1 MKISDL
7 KNKLDNELGNIYN
20 VVLINGEWGIGK
32 SFFLKNYS
40 KEKKYI
46 YLSMFGLEN
55 LQDLKL
61 SFYYKISKFNT
72 FTYKV
77 KKILSGLGFDVF
89 GFGITFPQ
97 LETDLN
103 NALKKIISKKKKLTI
118 IIDDFERHSDSL
130 TISDILG
137 FISFLNS
144 YECIN
149 VIVVAAESKIIS
161 NSEDIDV
168 AKSKTPSNS
177 EDIDVAKSK
186 TPPNGEDADDAE
198 SKILSNNK
206 DVITYINFK
215 EKIIEKEY
223 KINDYSKDAVETICS
238 TLLVDN
244 DKDKKIFIEKFE
256 NLEIKNL
263 RTLQKTIKFINSYY
277 PSNFKYSLLSSEQR
291 LILFYYSLIVVNEIV
306 ESIKVNYKQKDNDSK
321 NVKKKEED
329 LSSTT
334 INEDMITKIF
344 NTLNKEN
351 KEKYLIGD
359 LAESDKDIIRSLIGL
374 YLYDEAKYIDELK
387 KYVSLYSKE
396 KEQNDKVNNEKNIIN
411 VDLKKE
417 TNDSKKLNT
426 ELKKDTIISLF
437 YMSEDE
443 IISYAKN
450 FKEKFISKVDDD
462 MDIFTFYNHMSE
474 LSYYLEKIHQT
485 NIINSM
491 EIANAIDSYVNK
503 LNDCNK
509 IYDLEDYFNN
519 HNDRSFNESY
529 SSLVIEKINY
539 KYFSILIENIRK
551 NCKKYLQVKDDL
563 DKLSYLLYKNK
574 KLLNN
579 NIMNNDIINNFLKD
593 DLSLP
598 DFNLSITQD
607 DWRYSY
613 KIVEIFSSIDN
624 TELKNKLNEMFRKK
638 YIISND
644 IGKYRIETL
653 CENYNLSY
661 K

>member
-32 SFFLKNYS
+32 TFFLKKYS

-149 VIVVAAESKIIS
+149 VIVVAAESKILS
-161 NSEDIDV
+161 NSENF
-168 AKSKTPSNS
+168 T
-177 EDIDVAKSK
+177 
-186 TPPNGEDADDAE
+186 
-198 SKILSNNK
+198 
-206 DVITYINFK
+206 TYINFK

-238 TLLVDN
+238 DLLVDD
-244 DKDKKIFIEKFE
+244 DKDKKIFMEKFE

-263 RTLQKTIKFINSYY
+263 RTLQKTINFINSYY
-277 PSNFKYSLLSSEQR
+277 PSNFKYSLLPSEQR
-291 LILFYYSLIVVNEIV
+291 LVLFYYSLIVVNEIV
-306 ESIKVNYKQKDNDSK
+306 ESTKVNYKQKDNNSK
-321 NVKKKEED
+321 NEKKKEEI
-329 LSSTT
+329 LSSTI
-334 INEDMITKIF
+334 INELMITKIF

-351 KEKYLIGD
+351 IENYLIGD

-396 KEQNDKVNNEKNIIN
+396 KEQNDKVNNEKNVRN
-411 VDLKKE
+411 VDMEKE
-417 TNDSKKLNT
+417 TNDSKKLNA

-491 EIANAIDSYVNK
+491 EIVNAIDSYVNK

-519 HNDRSFNESY
+519 YNDGSFNESY

-551 NCKKYLQVKDDL
+551 NCKNYLQVKDDL
-563 DKLSYLLYKNK
+563 DKLSYLLNK

-593 DLSLP
+593 DLLLP
-598 DFNLSITQD
+598 NFDLSITQD

-661 K
+661 E

>member
-7 KNKLDNELGNIYN
+7 KNKLDNELVNIYN

-32 SFFLKNYS
+32 TFFLKKYS

-46 YLSMFGLEN
+46 YLSMFGIEN
-55 LQDLKL
+55 LQELKRSL
-61 SFYYKISKFNT
+61 YFNLSKFNI

-97 LETDLN
+97 LEIDLN

-118 IIDDFERHSDSL
+118 IIDDFERHRDSL

-144 YECIN
+144 FEGIN
-149 VIVVAAESKIIS
+149 VIVVAAESKILS
-161 NSEDIDV
+161 DSENF
-168 AKSKTPSNS
+168 T
-177 EDIDVAKSK
+177 
-186 TPPNGEDADDAE
+186 
-198 SKILSNNK
+198 
-206 DVITYINFK
+206 TYINFK

-223 KINDYSKDAVETICS
+223 KIDNYSKDAVEAICS
-238 TLLVDN
+238 TLLVDD
-244 DKDKKIFIEKFE
+244 DKDKKKFTEKFE
-256 NLEIKNL
+256 ELEIRNL
-263 RTLQKTIKFINSYY
+263 RTLNKTINFINSYY
-277 PSNFKYSLLSSEQR
+277 PTNFKYSLLSSEQR

-306 ESIKVNYKQKDNDSK
+306 ESTKVNYKQKDNDSK

-334 INEDMITKIF
+334 INELMITKIF
-344 NTLNKEN
+344 NTLNKE
-351 KEKYLIGD
+351 KYLIDD
-359 LAESDKDIIRSLIGL
+359 LAESDKDIIRNLIGL
-374 YLYDEAKYIDELK
+374 YLYDESKYIDKLK
-387 KYVSLYSKE
+387 KSLSLYSKE
-396 KEQNDKVNNEKNIIN
+396 KETK
-411 VDLKKE
+411 
-417 TNDSKKLNT
+417 DSKKLNT

-474 LSYYLEKIHQT
+474 LSYYLDKIHQRD
-485 NIINSM
+485 IINCM

-509 IYDLEDYFNN
+509 IYDLDDYFNN
-519 HNDRSFNESY
+519 YNDGSFNESY

-551 NCKKYLQVKDDL
+551 NCKNYLQVKDDL
-563 DKLSYLLYKNK
+563 DKLSYLLNK

-593 DLSLP
+593 DLLLP
-598 DFNLSITQD
+598 NFDLSITQD

-624 TELKNKLNEMFRKK
+624 TELKNKLNEIFRKK

-661 K
+661 E

>member
-7 KNKLDNELGNIYN
+7 KNKLDNKLGNIYN

-32 SFFLKNYS
+32 TFFLKKYS

-55 LQDLKL
+55 LQELKHSL
-61 SFYYKISKFNT
+61 CFNLSKFNI

-97 LETDLN
+97 LEIDLN
-103 NALKKIISKKKKLTI
+103 NALKKIVSKKKKLTI
-118 IIDDFERHSDSL
+118 IIDDFERHRDSL

-144 YECIN
+144 YEGIN

-161 NSEDIDV
+161 YSEDIDV
-168 AKSKTPSNS
+168 A
-177 EDIDVAKSK
+177 ESK
-186 TPPNGEDADDAE
+186 TPPNGEGVDDAE

-306 ESIKVNYKQKDNDSK
+306 ESTKVNYKQKDNDSK
-321 NVKKKEED
+321 NVKKKEES

-334 INEDMITKIF
+334 INELMITKIF
-344 NTLNKEN
+344 NTLN

-359 LAESDKDIIRSLIGL
+359 LAESDKDIIRNLIGL
-374 YLYDEAKYIDELK
+374 YLYDESKYIDKLK
-387 KYVSLYSKE
+387 KSLSLYSKE
-396 KEQNDKVNNEKNIIN
+396 KETK
-411 VDLKKE
+411 
-417 TNDSKKLNT
+417 DSKKLNT
-426 ELKKDTIISLF
+426 ELKKDAIISLF

-450 FKEKFISKVDDD
+450 FKEKFISKVDED
-462 MDIFTFYNHMSE
+462 MDIFIFYNHMSE
-474 LSYYLEKIHQT
+474 LSYYLDKIHQS

-491 EIANAIDSYVNK
+491 EIANAIDSYINK

-509 IYDLEDYFNN
+509 IYNLDDYFNN
-519 HNDRSFNESY
+519 HNDRPFNKSY
-529 SSLVIEKINY
+529 SSIVIKKTY
-539 KYFSILIENIRK
+539 CKYFSVLIENIEK
-551 NCKKYLQVKDDL
+551 NCKNYLQVKDDL
-563 DKLSYLLYKNK
+563 DTLNYLLYKSK

>member
-161 NSEDIDV
+161 DSENF
-168 AKSKTPSNS
+168 T
-177 EDIDVAKSK
+177 
-186 TPPNGEDADDAE
+186 
-198 SKILSNNK
+198 
-206 DVITYINFK
+206 TYINFK

-223 KINDYSKDAVETICS
+223 KIDNYSKDAVEAICS
-238 TLLVDN
+238 TLLVDD
-244 DKDKKIFIEKFE
+244 DKDKKKFTEKFE
-256 NLEIKNL
+256 ELEIRNL
-263 RTLQKTIKFINSYY
+263 RTLNKTINFINSYY
-277 PSNFKYSLLSSEQR
+277 PSNLKYSLLSFEQR

-306 ESIKVNYKQKDNDSK
+306 ESTKVNYKQNNNVSESEK
-321 NVKKKEED
+321 NKEYYENNQKKKEN

-334 INEDMITKIF
+334 INELAISKIF
-344 NTLNKEN
+344 NTLNDNMSK
-351 KEKYLIGD
+351 KYFIEDFAG
-359 LAESDKDIIRSLIGL
+359 SDKDIIRNLIGL
-374 YLYDEAKYIDELK
+374 YLYDESKYIDKLK
-387 KYVSLYSKE
+387 KSLSLYSKE
-396 KEQNDKVNNEKNIIN
+396 KETK
-411 VDLKKE
+411 
-417 TNDSKKLNT
+417 DSKKLNT

-474 LSYYLEKIHQT
+474 LSYYLDKIHQRD
-485 NIINSM
+485 IINCM
-491 EIANAIDSYVNK
+491 EIANAIDLYVNK

-509 IYDLEDYFNN
+509 IYDLDDYFNN
-519 HNDRSFNESY
+519 YNDGSFNESY

-551 NCKKYLQVKDDL
+551 NCKNYLQVKDDL
-563 DKLSYLLYKNK
+563 DKLSYLLNK

-661 K
+661 E

>member
-32 SFFLKNYS
+32 TFFLKKYS

-46 YLSMFGLEN
+46 YLSMFGIEN

-149 VIVVAAESKIIS
+149 VIVVAAESKILS
-161 NSEDIDV
+161 NSENF
-168 AKSKTPSNS
+168 T
-177 EDIDVAKSK
+177 
-186 TPPNGEDADDAE
+186 
-198 SKILSNNK
+198 
-206 DVITYINFK
+206 TYINFK

-238 TLLVDN
+238 DLLVDD
-244 DKDKKIFIEKFE
+244 DKDKKIFMEKFE

-263 RTLQKTIKFINSYY
+263 RTLQKTINFINSYY
-277 PSNFKYSLLSSEQR
+277 PSNFKYSLLPSEQR
-291 LILFYYSLIVVNEIV
+291 LVLFYYSLIVVNEIV
-306 ESIKVNYKQKDNDSK
+306 ESTKVNYKQKDNNSK
-321 NVKKKEED
+321 NEKKKEEI
-329 LSSTT
+329 LSSTI
-334 INEDMITKIF
+334 INELMITKIF

-351 KEKYLIGD
+351 KENYLIGD

-396 KEQNDKVNNEKNIIN
+396 KEQNDKVNNEKNVIN
-411 VDLKKE
+411 VDMEKE
-417 TNDSKKLNT
+417 TNDSKKLNA

-491 EIANAIDSYVNK
+491 EIVNAIDSYVNK

-509 IYDLEDYFNN
+509 IYDLDDYFNN
-519 HNDRSFNESY
+519 YNDGSFNESY

-551 NCKKYLQVKDDL
+551 NCKNYLQVKDDL
-563 DKLSYLLYKNK
+563 DKLSYLLNK

-593 DLSLP
+593 DLLLP
-598 DFNLSITQD
+598 NFDLSITQD

-624 TELKNKLNEMFRKK
+624 TELKNKLNEIFRKK

-661 K
+661 E

>member
-1 MKISDL
+1 
-7 KNKLDNELGNIYN
+7 
-20 VVLINGEWGIGK
+20 
-32 SFFLKNYS
+32 
-40 KEKKYI
+40 
-46 YLSMFGLEN
+46 MFGLEN

-161 NSEDIDV
+161 DSENF
-168 AKSKTPSNS
+168 T
-177 EDIDVAKSK
+177 
-186 TPPNGEDADDAE
+186 
-198 SKILSNNK
+198 
-206 DVITYINFK
+206 TYINFK

-223 KINDYSKDAVETICS
+223 KIDNYSKDAVEAICS
-238 TLLVDN
+238 TLLVDD
-244 DKDKKIFIEKFE
+244 DKDKKKFTEKFE
-256 NLEIKNL
+256 ELEIRNL
-263 RTLQKTIKFINSYY
+263 RTLNKTINFINSYY
-277 PSNFKYSLLSSEQR
+277 PSNLKYSLLSFEQR

-306 ESIKVNYKQKDNDSK
+306 ESTKVNYKQNNNVSESEK
-321 NVKKKEED
+321 NKEYYENNQKKKEN

-334 INEDMITKIF
+334 INELAISKIF
-344 NTLNKEN
+344 NTLNDNMSK
-351 KEKYLIGD
+351 KYFIEDFAG
-359 LAESDKDIIRSLIGL
+359 SDKDIIRNLIGL
-374 YLYDEAKYIDELK
+374 YLYDESKYIDKLK
-387 KYVSLYSKE
+387 KSLSLYSKE
-396 KEQNDKVNNEKNIIN
+396 KETK
-411 VDLKKE
+411 
-417 TNDSKKLNT
+417 DSKKLNA

-474 LSYYLEKIHQT
+474 LSYYLDKIHQRD
-485 NIINSM
+485 IINCM

-509 IYDLEDYFNN
+509 IYDLDDYFNN
-519 HNDRSFNESY
+519 YNDGSFNESY

-551 NCKKYLQVKDDL
+551 NCKNYLQVKDDL
-563 DKLSYLLYKNK
+563 DKLSYLLNK

-593 DLSLP
+593 DLLLP
-598 DFNLSITQD
+598 NFDLSITQD

-624 TELKNKLNEMFRKK
+624 TELKNKLNEIFRKK

-661 K
+661 E

>member
-32 SFFLKNYS
+32 TFFLKKYS

-46 YLSMFGLEN
+46 YLSMFGIEN
-55 LQDLKL
+55 LQELKRSL
-61 SFYYKISKFNT
+61 YFNLSKFNI

-97 LETDLN
+97 LEIDLN

-118 IIDDFERHSDSL
+118 IIDDFERHRDSL

-144 YECIN
+144 FEGIN
-149 VIVVAAESKIIS
+149 VIVVAAESKILS
-161 NSEDIDV
+161 DSENF
-168 AKSKTPSNS
+168 T
-177 EDIDVAKSK
+177 
-186 TPPNGEDADDAE
+186 
-198 SKILSNNK
+198 
-206 DVITYINFK
+206 TYINFK

-223 KINDYSKDAVETICS
+223 KIDNYSKDAVEAICS
-238 TLLVDN
+238 TLLVDD
-244 DKDKKIFIEKFE
+244 DKDKKKFTEKFE
-256 NLEIKNL
+256 ELEIRNL
-263 RTLQKTIKFINSYY
+263 RTLNKTINFINSYY
-277 PSNFKYSLLSSEQR
+277 PTNFKYSLLSSEQR

-306 ESIKVNYKQKDNDSK
+306 ESTKVNYKQKDNDSK

-334 INEDMITKIF
+334 INELMITKIF
-344 NTLNKEN
+344 NTLNKE
-351 KEKYLIGD
+351 KYLIDD
-359 LAESDKDIIRSLIGL
+359 LAESDKDIIRNLIGL
-374 YLYDEAKYIDELK
+374 YLYDESKYIDKLK
-387 KYVSLYSKE
+387 KSLSLYSKE
-396 KEQNDKVNNEKNIIN
+396 KETK
-411 VDLKKE
+411 
-417 TNDSKKLNT
+417 DSKKLNT

-474 LSYYLEKIHQT
+474 LSYYLDKIHQRD
-485 NIINSM
+485 IINCM

-509 IYDLEDYFNN
+509 IYDLDDYFNN
-519 HNDRSFNESY
+519 YNDGSFNESY

-551 NCKKYLQVKDDL
+551 NFKNYLQVKDDL
-563 DKLSYLLYKNK
+563 DKLSYLLNK

-593 DLSLP
+593 DLLLP
-598 DFNLSITQD
+598 NFDLSITQD

-624 TELKNKLNEMFRKK
+624 TELKNKLNEIFRKK

-661 K
+661 E

>member
-32 SFFLKNYS
+32 TFFLKKYS

-149 VIVVAAESKIIS
+149 VIVVAAESKILS
-161 NSEDIDV
+161 NSENF
-168 AKSKTPSNS
+168 T
-177 EDIDVAKSK
+177 
-186 TPPNGEDADDAE
+186 
-198 SKILSNNK
+198 
-206 DVITYINFK
+206 TYINFK

-238 TLLVDN
+238 DLLVDD
-244 DKDKKIFIEKFE
+244 DKDKKIFMEKFE

-263 RTLQKTIKFINSYY
+263 RTLQKTINFINSYY
-277 PSNFKYSLLSSEQR
+277 PSNFKYSLLPSEQR
-291 LILFYYSLIVVNEIV
+291 VVLFYYSLIVVNEIV
-306 ESIKVNYKQKDNDSK
+306 ESTKANYKQKDNNSK
-321 NVKKKEED
+321 NEKKKEEI
-329 LSSTT
+329 LSSTI
-334 INEDMITKIF
+334 INELMITKIF

-351 KEKYLIGD
+351 KEKYMIGD

-374 YLYDEAKYIDELK
+374 YLYDESKYLDELK

-396 KEQNDKVNNEKNIIN
+396 KEQNDKVNNEKNKIN
-411 VDLKKE
+411 VDLEKE

-485 NIINSM
+485 NIINRM

-519 HNDRSFNESY
+519 YNGGSFNKSY
-529 SSLVIEKINY
+529 SSLVIKKINY

-551 NCKKYLQVKDDL
+551 NCKNYLQVKDDL
-563 DKLSYLLYKNK
+563 DKLSYLLNK
-574 KLLNN
+574 KLLIN
-579 NIMNNDIINNFLKD
+579 NIMNDNIMNKFLKD

-598 DFNLSITQD
+598 DFDLSITQD

-661 K
+661 E

>member
-40 KEKKYI
+40 KEKRYI

-149 VIVVAAESKIIS
+149 VIVVAAESKILS
-161 NSEDIDV
+161 NSENF
-168 AKSKTPSNS
+168 T
-177 EDIDVAKSK
+177 
-186 TPPNGEDADDAE
+186 
-198 SKILSNNK
+198 
-206 DVITYINFK
+206 TYINFK

-238 TLLVDN
+238 DLLVDD
-244 DKDKKIFIEKFE
+244 DKDKKIFMEKFE

-263 RTLQKTIKFINSYY
+263 RTLQKTINFINSYY
-277 PSNFKYSLLSSEQR
+277 PSNFKYSLLPSEQR
-291 LILFYYSLIVVNEIV
+291 LVLFYYSLIVVNEIV
-306 ESIKVNYKQKDNDSK
+306 ESTKVNYKQKDNDSK

-334 INEDMITKIF
+334 INELMITKIF
-344 NTLNKEN
+344 NPLNKEN

-411 VDLKKE
+411 VDLEKE

-485 NIINSM
+485 NIINRM

-519 HNDRSFNESY
+519 YNGGSFNKSY
-529 SSLVIEKINY
+529 SSLVIKKINY

-551 NCKKYLQVKDDL
+551 NCKNYLQVKDDL
-563 DKLSYLLYKNK
+563 DKLSYLLNK
-574 KLLNN
+574 KLLIN
-579 NIMNNDIINNFLKD
+579 NIMNDNIMNKFLKD

-598 DFNLSITQD
+598 NFDLSITQD

-653 CENYNLSY
+653 CKKYNLSY
-661 K
+661 E

>member
-149 VIVVAAESKIIS
+149 VIVVAAESKILS
-161 NSEDIDV
+161 NSENF
-168 AKSKTPSNS
+168 T
-177 EDIDVAKSK
+177 
-186 TPPNGEDADDAE
+186 
-198 SKILSNNK
+198 
-206 DVITYINFK
+206 TYINFK

-238 TLLVDN
+238 DLLVDD
-244 DKDKKIFIEKFE
+244 DKDKKIFMEKFE

-263 RTLQKTIKFINSYY
+263 RTLQKTINFINSYY
-277 PSNFKYSLLSSEQR
+277 PSNFKYSLLPSEQR
-291 LILFYYSLIVVNEIV
+291 VVLFYYTLIVVNEIV
-306 ESIKVNYKQKDNDSK
+306 ESTKVNYKQKDNNSK
-321 NVKKKEED
+321 NEKKKEEI
-329 LSSTT
+329 LSSTI
-334 INEDMITKIF
+334 INELMITKIF

-351 KEKYLIGD
+351 KEKYMIGD

-374 YLYDEAKYIDELK
+374 YLYDESKYLDELK

-396 KEQNDKVNNEKNIIN
+396 KEQNDKVNNEKNKIN
-411 VDLKKE
+411 VDLEKE

-491 EIANAIDSYVNK
+491 EIVNAIDSYVNK

-519 HNDRSFNESY
+519 YNDGSFNESY

-551 NCKKYLQVKDDL
+551 NCKNYLQVKDDL
-563 DKLSYLLYKNK
+563 DKLSYLLNK
-574 KLLNN
+574 KLLIN
-579 NIMNNDIINNFLKD
+579 NIMYDNIMNKFLKD
-593 DLSLP
+593 DLLLP
-598 DFNLSITQD
+598 NFDLSITQD

-624 TELKNKLNEMFRKK
+624 FELKNKLNEMFRKK

-644 IGKYRIETL
+644 IGKYRIESL
-653 CENYNLSY
+653 CKKCNLSY
-661 K
+661 E

>member
-161 NSEDIDV
+161 DSENF
-168 AKSKTPSNS
+168 T
-177 EDIDVAKSK
+177 
-186 TPPNGEDADDAE
+186 
-198 SKILSNNK
+198 
-206 DVITYINFK
+206 TYINFK

-223 KINDYSKDAVETICS
+223 KIDNYSKDAVEAICS
-238 TLLVDN
+238 TLLVDD
-244 DKDKKIFIEKFE
+244 DKDKKKFTEKFE
-256 NLEIKNL
+256 ELEIRNL
-263 RTLQKTIKFINSYY
+263 RTLNKTINFINSYY
-277 PSNFKYSLLSSEQR
+277 PSNLKYSLLSFEQR

-306 ESIKVNYKQKDNDSK
+306 ESTKVNYKQNNNVSESEK
-321 NVKKKEED
+321 NKEYYENNQKKKEN

-334 INEDMITKIF
+334 INELAISKIF
-344 NTLNKEN
+344 NTLNDNMSK
-351 KEKYLIGD
+351 KYFIEDFAG
-359 LAESDKDIIRSLIGL
+359 SDKDIIRNLIGL
-374 YLYDEAKYIDELK
+374 YLYDESKYIDKLK
-387 KYVSLYSKE
+387 KSLSLYSKE
-396 KEQNDKVNNEKNIIN
+396 KETK
-411 VDLKKE
+411 
-417 TNDSKKLNT
+417 DSKKLNT

-474 LSYYLEKIHQT
+474 LSYYLDKIHQRD
-485 NIINSM
+485 IINCM

-509 IYDLEDYFNN
+509 IYDLDDYFNN
-519 HNDRSFNESY
+519 YNDGSFNESY

-551 NCKKYLQVKDDL
+551 NCKNYLQVKDDL
-563 DKLSYLLYKNK
+563 DKLSYLLNK

-661 K
+661 E

>member
-32 SFFLKNYS
+32 TFFLKKYS

-46 YLSMFGLEN
+46 YLSMFGIEN
-55 LQDLKL
+55 LQELKRSL
-61 SFYYKISKFNT
+61 YFNLSKFNI

-97 LETDLN
+97 LEIDLN

-118 IIDDFERHSDSL
+118 IIDDFERHRDSL

-137 FISFLNS
+137 FISFINS
-144 YECIN
+144 FEGIN
-149 VIVVAAESKIIS
+149 VIVVAAESKILS
-161 NSEDIDV
+161 DSENF
-168 AKSKTPSNS
+168 T
-177 EDIDVAKSK
+177 
-186 TPPNGEDADDAE
+186 
-198 SKILSNNK
+198 
-206 DVITYINFK
+206 TYINFK

-223 KINDYSKDAVETICS
+223 KIDNYSKDAVEAICS
-238 TLLVDN
+238 TLLVDD
-244 DKDKKIFIEKFE
+244 DKDKKKFTEKFE
-256 NLEIKNL
+256 ELEIRNL
-263 RTLQKTIKFINSYY
+263 RTLNKTINFINSYY
-277 PSNFKYSLLSSEQR
+277 PTNFKYSLLSSEQR

-306 ESIKVNYKQKDNDSK
+306 ESTKVNYKQKDNDSK

-334 INEDMITKIF
+334 INELMITKIF
-344 NTLNKEN
+344 NTLNKE
-351 KEKYLIGD
+351 KYLIDD
-359 LAESDKDIIRSLIGL
+359 LAESDKDIIRNLIGL
-374 YLYDEAKYIDELK
+374 YLYDESKYIDKLK
-387 KYVSLYSKE
+387 KSLSLYSKE
-396 KEQNDKVNNEKNIIN
+396 KETK
-411 VDLKKE
+411 
-417 TNDSKKLNT
+417 DSKKLNT

-474 LSYYLEKIHQT
+474 LSYYLDKIHQRD
-485 NIINSM
+485 IINCM

-509 IYDLEDYFNN
+509 IYDLDDYFNN
-519 HNDRSFNESY
+519 YNDGSFNESY

-551 NCKKYLQVKDDL
+551 NCKNYLQVKDDL
-563 DKLSYLLYKNK
+563 DKLSYLLNK

-593 DLSLP
+593 DLLLP
-598 DFNLSITQD
+598 NFDLSITQD

-624 TELKNKLNEMFRKK
+624 TELKNKLNEIFRKK

-661 K
+661 E

>member
-1 MKISDL
+1 
-7 KNKLDNELGNIYN
+7 
-20 VVLINGEWGIGK
+20 
-32 SFFLKNYS
+32 
-40 KEKKYI
+40 
-46 YLSMFGLEN
+46 MFGLEN

-149 VIVVAAESKIIS
+149 VIVVAAESKILS
-161 NSEDIDV
+161 DSENF
-168 AKSKTPSNS
+168 T
-177 EDIDVAKSK
+177 
-186 TPPNGEDADDAE
+186 
-198 SKILSNNK
+198 
-206 DVITYINFK
+206 TYINFK

-223 KINDYSKDAVETICS
+223 KIDNYSKDAVEAICS
-238 TLLVDN
+238 TLLVDD
-244 DKDKKIFIEKFE
+244 DKDKKKFTEKFE
-256 NLEIKNL
+256 ELEIRNL
-263 RTLQKTIKFINSYY
+263 RTLNKTINFINSYY
-277 PSNFKYSLLSSEQR
+277 PTNFKYSLLSSEQR

-306 ESIKVNYKQKDNDSK
+306 ESTKVNYKQKDNDSK

-334 INEDMITKIF
+334 INELMITKIF
-344 NTLNKEN
+344 NTLNKE
-351 KEKYLIGD
+351 KYLIDD
-359 LAESDKDIIRSLIGL
+359 LAESDKDIIRNLIGL
-374 YLYDEAKYIDELK
+374 YLYDESKYIDKLK
-387 KYVSLYSKE
+387 KSLSLYSKE
-396 KEQNDKVNNEKNIIN
+396 KETK
-411 VDLKKE
+411 
-417 TNDSKKLNT
+417 DSKKLNT
-426 ELKKDTIISLF
+426 EVKKDDIISLF

-474 LSYYLEKIHQT
+474 LSYYLDKIHQRD
-485 NIINSM
+485 IINCM

-509 IYDLEDYFNN
+509 IYDLDDYFNN
-519 HNDRSFNESY
+519 YNDGSFNESY

-551 NCKKYLQVKDDL
+551 NCKNYLQVKDDL
-563 DKLSYLLYKNK
+563 DKLSYLLNK

-593 DLSLP
+593 DLLLP
-598 DFNLSITQD
+598 NFDLSITQD

-624 TELKNKLNEMFRKK
+624 TELKNKLNELFRKK

-661 K
+661 E

>member
-61 SFYYKISKFNT
+61 SFYYKLSKFNT

-177 EDIDVAKSK
+177 EDIDVTKSK

-306 ESIKVNYKQKDNDSK
+306 ESTKVNYKQKDNDSK

-334 INEDMITKIF
+334 VNELMITKIF
-344 NTLNKEN
+344 NTLN

-359 LAESDKDIIRSLIGL
+359 LAESDKDIIRNLIGL
-374 YLYDEAKYIDELK
+374 YLYDESKYIDKLK
-387 KYVSLYSKE
+387 KSLSLYSKE
-396 KEQNDKVNNEKNIIN
+396 KETK
-411 VDLKKE
+411 
-417 TNDSKKLNT
+417 DSKKLNT

-509 IYDLEDYFNN
+509 IDDLEDYFNN
-519 HNDRSFNESY
+519 YNGGSFNKSY

-551 NCKKYLQVKDDL
+551 NCKNYLQVKDDL
-563 DKLSYLLYKNK
+563 DKLSCLLNK

-579 NIMNNDIINNFLKD
+579 NIMNDNIMNKFLKD
-593 DLSLP
+593 DLLLP
-598 DFNLSITQD
+598 NFDLSITRD

-653 CENYNLSY
+653 CKKYNLSY
-661 K
+661 E

>member
-161 NSEDIDV
+161 DSENF
-168 AKSKTPSNS
+168 T
-177 EDIDVAKSK
+177 
-186 TPPNGEDADDAE
+186 
-198 SKILSNNK
+198 
-206 DVITYINFK
+206 TYINFK

-223 KINDYSKDAVETICS
+223 KIDNYSKDAVEAICS
-238 TLLVDN
+238 TLLVDD
-244 DKDKKIFIEKFE
+244 DKDKKKFTEKFE
-256 NLEIKNL
+256 ELEIRNL
-263 RTLQKTIKFINSYY
+263 RTLNKTINFINSYY
-277 PSNFKYSLLSSEQR
+277 PSNLKYSLLSFEQR

-306 ESIKVNYKQKDNDSK
+306 ESTKVNYKQNNNVSESEK
-321 NVKKKEED
+321 NKEYYENNQKKKEN

-334 INEDMITKIF
+334 INELAISKIF
-344 NTLNKEN
+344 NTLNDNMSK
-351 KEKYLIGD
+351 KYFIEDFAG
-359 LAESDKDIIRSLIGL
+359 ADKDIIRNLIGL
-374 YLYDEAKYIDELK
+374 YLYDESKYIDKLK
-387 KYVSLYSKE
+387 KSLSLYSKE
-396 KEQNDKVNNEKNIIN
+396 KETK
-411 VDLKKE
+411 
-417 TNDSKKLNT
+417 DSKKLNT

-474 LSYYLEKIHQT
+474 LSYYLDKIHQRD
-485 NIINSM
+485 IINCM

-509 IYDLEDYFNN
+509 IYDLDDYFNN
-519 HNDRSFNESY
+519 YNDGSFNESY

-551 NCKKYLQVKDDL
+551 NCKNYLQVKDDL
-563 DKLSYLLYKNK
+563 DKLSYLLNK

-644 IGKYRIETL
+644 IGKYRIENL

-661 K
+661 E

>member
-61 SFYYKISKFNT
+61 SFYYKLSKFNT

-77 KKILSGLGFDVF
+77 KKFFSGLGFNIF

-149 VIVVAAESKIIS
+149 VIVVAAESKILS
-161 NSEDIDV
+161 NSENF
-168 AKSKTPSNS
+168 T
-177 EDIDVAKSK
+177 
-186 TPPNGEDADDAE
+186 
-198 SKILSNNK
+198 
-206 DVITYINFK
+206 TYINFK

-238 TLLVDN
+238 DLLVDD
-244 DKDKKIFIEKFE
+244 DKDKKIFMEKFE

-263 RTLQKTIKFINSYY
+263 RTLQKTINFINSYY
-277 PSNFKYSLLSSEQR
+277 PSNFKYSLLPSEQR

-306 ESIKVNYKQKDNDSK
+306 ESTKVNYKQKDNDSK

-334 INEDMITKIF
+334 INELAISKIF
-344 NTLNKEN
+344 NTLN

-411 VDLKKE
+411 VDLEKE

-485 NIINSM
+485 NIINRM

-509 IYDLEDYFNN
+509 IYDLDDYFNN
-519 HNDRSFNESY
+519 YNDGSFNEYY

-551 NCKKYLQVKDDL
+551 NCKNYLQVKDDL
-563 DKLSYLLYKNK
+563 DKLSYLLNK
-574 KLLNN
+574 KLLIN
-579 NIMNNDIINNFLKD
+579 NIMNDNIMNKFLKD
-593 DLSLP
+593 DLLLP
-598 DFNLSITQD
+598 NFDLSITQD

-644 IGKYRIETL
+644 IGKYRIESL
-653 CENYNLSY
+653 CKKCNLSY

>member
-32 SFFLKNYS
+32 TFFLKKYS

-46 YLSMFGLEN
+46 YLSMFGIEN
-55 LQDLKL
+55 LQELKRSL
-61 SFYYKISKFNT
+61 YFNLSKFNI

-97 LETDLN
+97 LEIDLN

-118 IIDDFERHSDSL
+118 IIDDFERHRDSL

-144 YECIN
+144 FEGIN
-149 VIVVAAESKIIS
+149 VIVVAAESKILS
-161 NSEDIDV
+161 DSENF
-168 AKSKTPSNS
+168 T
-177 EDIDVAKSK
+177 
-186 TPPNGEDADDAE
+186 
-198 SKILSNNK
+198 
-206 DVITYINFK
+206 TYINFK

-223 KINDYSKDAVETICS
+223 KIDNYSKDAVEAICS
-238 TLLVDN
+238 TLLVDD
-244 DKDKKIFIEKFE
+244 DKDKKKFTEKFE
-256 NLEIKNL
+256 ELEIRNL
-263 RTLQKTIKFINSYY
+263 RTLNKTINFINSYY
-277 PSNFKYSLLSSEQR
+277 PTNFKYSLLSSEQR

-306 ESIKVNYKQKDNDSK
+306 ESTKVNYKQKDNDSK

-334 INEDMITKIF
+334 INELMITKIF
-344 NTLNKEN
+344 NTLNKE
-351 KEKYLIGD
+351 KYLIDD
-359 LAESDKDIIRSLIGL
+359 LAESDKDIIRNLIGL
-374 YLYDEAKYIDELK
+374 YLYDESKYIDKLK
-387 KYVSLYSKE
+387 KSLSLYSKE
-396 KEQNDKVNNEKNIIN
+396 KETK
-411 VDLKKE
+411 
-417 TNDSKKLNT
+417 DSKKLNT
-426 ELKKDTIISLF
+426 EVKKDAIISLF

-485 NIINSM
+485 NIINRM

-519 HNDRSFNESY
+519 YNGGSFNKSY
-529 SSLVIEKINY
+529 SSLVIKKINY

-551 NCKKYLQVKDDL
+551 NCKNYLQVKDDL
-563 DKLSYLLYKNK
+563 DKLSYLLNK
-574 KLLNN
+574 KLLIN
-579 NIMNNDIINNFLKD
+579 NIMNDNIMNKFLKD

-661 K
+661 E

>member
-149 VIVVAAESKIIS
+149 VIVVAAESKILS
-161 NSEDIDV
+161 NSENF
-168 AKSKTPSNS
+168 T
-177 EDIDVAKSK
+177 
-186 TPPNGEDADDAE
+186 
-198 SKILSNNK
+198 
-206 DVITYINFK
+206 TYINFK

-238 TLLVDN
+238 DLLVDD
-244 DKDKKIFIEKFE
+244 DKDKKIFMEKFE

-263 RTLQKTIKFINSYY
+263 RTLQKTINFINSYY
-277 PSNFKYSLLSSEQR
+277 PSNFKYSLLPSEQR
-291 LILFYYSLIVVNEIV
+291 LVLFYYSLIVVNEIV
-306 ESIKVNYKQKDNDSK
+306 ESTKVNYKQKDNDSK

-334 INEDMITKIF
+334 INELMITKIF

-411 VDLKKE
+411 VDLEKE

-485 NIINSM
+485 NIINRM

-519 HNDRSFNESY
+519 YNDGSFNEYY

-551 NCKKYLQVKDDL
+551 NCKNYLQVKDDL
-563 DKLSYLLYKNK
+563 DKLSYLLNK
-574 KLLNN
+574 KLLIN
-579 NIMNNDIINNFLKD
+579 NIMNDNIMNKFLKD
-593 DLSLP
+593 DLLLP
-598 DFNLSITQD
+598 NFDLSITQD

-653 CENYNLSY
+653 CKKYNLSY
-661 K
+661 E

>member
-32 SFFLKNYS
+32 TFFLKKYS

-55 LQDLKL
+55 LQELKRSL
-61 SFYYKISKFNT
+61 YFNLSKFNI

-97 LETDLN
+97 LEIDLN

-118 IIDDFERHSDSL
+118 IIDDFERHRDSL

-144 YECIN
+144 YEGIN
-149 VIVVAAESKIIS
+149 VIVVAAESKII
-161 NSEDIDV
+161 
-168 AKSKTPSNS
+168 SNS

-321 NVKKKEED
+321 NVKKKEEG

-334 INEDMITKIF
+334 INELMITKIF
-344 NTLNKEN
+344 NTLN

-359 LAESDKDIIRSLIGL
+359 LAESDKDIIRNLIGL
-374 YLYDEAKYIDELK
+374 YLYDESKYIDKLK
-387 KYVSLYSKE
+387 KSLSLYSKE
-396 KEQNDKVNNEKNIIN
+396 KETK
-411 VDLKKE
+411 
-417 TNDSKKLNT
+417 DSKKLNT
-426 ELKKDTIISLF
+426 ELKKDAIISLF

-509 IYDLEDYFNN
+509 IDDLQDYFNN
-519 HNDRSFNESY
+519 YNGGSFNKSY

-551 NCKKYLQVKDDL
+551 NCKNYLQVKDDL
-563 DKLSYLLYKNK
+563 DKLSCLLNK

-579 NIMNNDIINNFLKD
+579 NIMNDNIMNKFLKD
-593 DLSLP
+593 DLLLP
-598 DFNLSITQD
+598 NFDLSITRD

>member
-32 SFFLKNYS
+32 TFFLKKYS

-46 YLSMFGLEN
+46 YLSMFGIEN
-55 LQDLKL
+55 LQELKRSL
-61 SFYYKISKFNT
+61 YFNLSKFNI

-97 LETDLN
+97 LEIDLN

-118 IIDDFERHSDSL
+118 IIDDFERHRDSL

-144 YECIN
+144 FEGIN
-149 VIVVAAESKIIS
+149 VIVVAAESKILS
-161 NSEDIDV
+161 DSENF
-168 AKSKTPSNS
+168 T
-177 EDIDVAKSK
+177 
-186 TPPNGEDADDAE
+186 
-198 SKILSNNK
+198 
-206 DVITYINFK
+206 TYINFK

-223 KINDYSKDAVETICS
+223 KIDNYSKDAVEAICS
-238 TLLVDN
+238 TLLVDD
-244 DKDKKIFIEKFE
+244 DKDKKKFTEKFE
-256 NLEIKNL
+256 ELEIRNL
-263 RTLQKTIKFINSYY
+263 RTLNKTINFINSYY
-277 PSNFKYSLLSSEQR
+277 PTNFKYSLLSSEQR
-291 LILFYYSLIVVNEIV
+291 LILFYYSLIAVNEIV
-306 ESIKVNYKQKDNDSK
+306 ESTKVNYKQNNNVSESEK
-321 NVKKKEED
+321 NKEYYENNQKKKEN

-334 INEDMITKIF
+334 INELMITKIF
-344 NTLNKEN
+344 NTLNKE
-351 KEKYLIGD
+351 KYLIDD
-359 LAESDKDIIRSLIGL
+359 LAESDKDIIRNLIGL
-374 YLYDEAKYIDELK
+374 YLYDESKYIDKLK
-387 KYVSLYSKE
+387 KSLSLYSKE
-396 KEQNDKVNNEKNIIN
+396 KETK
-411 VDLKKE
+411 
-417 TNDSKKLNT
+417 DSKKLNT

-474 LSYYLEKIHQT
+474 LSYYLDKIHQRD
-485 NIINSM
+485 IINCM

-509 IYDLEDYFNN
+509 IYDLDDYFNN
-519 HNDRSFNESY
+519 YNDGSFNESY

-551 NCKKYLQVKDDL
+551 NCKNYLQVKDDL
-563 DKLSYLLYKNK
+563 DKLSYLLNK

-661 K
+661 E

>member
-32 SFFLKNYS
+32 TFFLKKYS

-161 NSEDIDV
+161 DSENF
-168 AKSKTPSNS
+168 T
-177 EDIDVAKSK
+177 
-186 TPPNGEDADDAE
+186 
-198 SKILSNNK
+198 
-206 DVITYINFK
+206 TYINFK

-223 KINDYSKDAVETICS
+223 KIDNYSKDAVEAICS
-238 TLLVDN
+238 TLLVDD
-244 DKDKKIFIEKFE
+244 DKDKKKFTEKFE
-256 NLEIKNL
+256 ELEIRNL
-263 RTLQKTIKFINSYY
+263 RTLNKTINFINSYY
-277 PSNFKYSLLSSEQR
+277 PSNLKYSLLSFEQR

-306 ESIKVNYKQKDNDSK
+306 ESTKVNYKQNNNVSESEK
-321 NVKKKEED
+321 NKEYYENNQKKKEN

-334 INEDMITKIF
+334 INELAISKIF
-344 NTLNKEN
+344 NTLNDNMSK
-351 KEKYLIGD
+351 KYFIEDFAG
-359 LAESDKDIIRSLIGL
+359 SDKDIIRNLIGL
-374 YLYDEAKYIDELK
+374 YLYDESKYIDKLK
-387 KYVSLYSKE
+387 KSLSLYSKE
-396 KEQNDKVNNEKNIIN
+396 KETK
-411 VDLKKE
+411 
-417 TNDSKKLNT
+417 DSKKLNT

-474 LSYYLEKIHQT
+474 LSYYLDKIHQRD
-485 NIINSM
+485 IINCM

-509 IYDLEDYFNN
+509 IYDLDDYFNN
-519 HNDRSFNESY
+519 YNDGSFNESY

-551 NCKKYLQVKDDL
+551 NCKNYLQVKDDL
-563 DKLSYLLYKNK
+563 DKLSYLLNK

-661 K
+661 E

>member
-149 VIVVAAESKIIS
+149 VIVVAAESKILS
-161 NSEDIDV
+161 NSENF
-168 AKSKTPSNS
+168 T
-177 EDIDVAKSK
+177 
-186 TPPNGEDADDAE
+186 
-198 SKILSNNK
+198 
-206 DVITYINFK
+206 TYINFK

-238 TLLVDN
+238 DLLVDD
-244 DKDKKIFIEKFE
+244 DKDKKIFMEKFE

-263 RTLQKTIKFINSYY
+263 RTLQKTINFINSYY
-277 PSNFKYSLLSSEQR
+277 PSNFKYSLLPSEQR
-291 LILFYYSLIVVNEIV
+291 LVLFYYSLIVVNEIV
-306 ESIKVNYKQKDNDSK
+306 ESTKVNYKQKDNDSK

-334 INEDMITKIF
+334 INELMITKIF

-411 VDLKKE
+411 VDLEKE

-485 NIINSM
+485 NIINRM

-519 HNDRSFNESY
+519 YNDGSFNEYY

-551 NCKKYLQVKDDL
+551 NCKNYLQVKDDL
-563 DKLSYLLYKNK
+563 DKLSYLLNK
-574 KLLNN
+574 KLLIN
-579 NIMNNDIINNFLKD
+579 NIMNDNIMNKFLKD
-593 DLSLP
+593 DLLLP
-598 DFNLSITQD
+598 NFDLSITQD

-644 IGKYRIETL
+644 IGKYRIESL
-653 CENYNLSY
+653 CKKCNLSY

>member
-7 KNKLDNELGNIYN
+7 KNKLDDELGNIYS

-72 FTYKV
+72 FAYKV
-77 KKILSGLGFDVF
+77 KKFFSGLGFNIF

-149 VIVVAAESKIIS
+149 VIVVAAESKIIFD
-161 NSEDIDV
+161 SETV
-168 AKSKTPSNS
+168 N
-177 EDIDVAKSK
+177 V
-186 TPPNGEDADDAE
+186 AE
-198 SKILSNNK
+198 SKTSSNSKDVDDAKLKTPSNNK
-206 DVITYINFK
+206 DVIAYINFK

-223 KINDYSKDAVETICS
+223 KINDYSKDAVETICND
-238 TLLVDN
+238 LLVDD

-291 LILFYYSLIVVNEIV
+291 LVLFYYSLIVVNEIV
-306 ESIKVNYKQKDNDSK
+306 E
-321 NVKKKEED
+321 KEED

-334 INEDMITKIF
+334 INELMITKIF
-344 NTLNKEN
+344 NALSNNKN
-351 KEKYLIGD
+351 EKYFIENF
-359 LAESDKDIIRSLIGL
+359 AESDKDIIRSLIGL
-374 YLYDEAKYIDELK
+374 YLYDEVKYIGELK

-396 KEQNDKVNNEKNIIN
+396 KEQNNKVNNEKNIIN

-417 TNDSKKLNT
+417 INDSKKLNT
-426 ELKKDTIISLF
+426 ELKQNTIISLF

-462 MDIFTFYNHMSE
+462 MDIFTFYNHMRE

-509 IYDLEDYFNN
+509 IYDLQDYFNN
-519 HNDRSFNESY
+519 YNDGSFNESY

-539 KYFSILIENIRK
+539 KYFSILIENIEK
-551 NCKKYLQVKDDL
+551 NCKNYLQVKDDL

-574 KLLNN
+574 KLIND
-579 NIMNNDIINNFLKD
+579 NIMNKFLKD
-593 DLSLP
+593 DLLLP
-598 DFNLSITQD
+598 NFNLSITQD
-607 DWRYSY
+607 DWRYSC

-624 TELKNKLNEMFRKK
+624 VELKNKLNEMFRKK

-644 IGKYRIETL
+644 IGKYRIESL
-653 CENYNLSY
+653 CKNYNLSY
-661 K
+661 E

>member
-161 NSEDIDV
+161 DSENF
-168 AKSKTPSNS
+168 T
-177 EDIDVAKSK
+177 
-186 TPPNGEDADDAE
+186 
-198 SKILSNNK
+198 
-206 DVITYINFK
+206 TYINFK

-223 KINDYSKDAVETICS
+223 KIDNYSKDAVEAICS
-238 TLLVDN
+238 TLLVDD
-244 DKDKKIFIEKFE
+244 DKDKKKFTEKFE
-256 NLEIKNL
+256 ELEIRNL
-263 RTLQKTIKFINSYY
+263 RTLNKTINFINSYY
-277 PSNFKYSLLSSEQR
+277 PSNLKYSLLSFEQR

-306 ESIKVNYKQKDNDSK
+306 ESTKVNYKQNNNVSESEK
-321 NVKKKEED
+321 NKEYYENNQKKKEN

-334 INEDMITKIF
+334 INELAISKIF
-344 NTLNKEN
+344 NTLNDNMSK
-351 KEKYLIGD
+351 KYFIEDFAG
-359 LAESDKDIIRSLIGL
+359 SDKDIIRNLIGL
-374 YLYDEAKYIDELK
+374 YLYDESKYIDKLK
-387 KYVSLYSKE
+387 KSLSLYSKE
-396 KEQNDKVNNEKNIIN
+396 KETK
-411 VDLKKE
+411 
-417 TNDSKKLNT
+417 DSKKLNT

-474 LSYYLEKIHQT
+474 LSYYLDKIHQRD
-485 NIINSM
+485 IINCM
-491 EIANAIDSYVNK
+491 EIANAIDLYVNK

-509 IYDLEDYFNN
+509 IYDLDDYFNN
-519 HNDRSFNESY
+519 YNDGSFNESY

-551 NCKKYLQVKDDL
+551 NCKNYLQVKDDL
-563 DKLSYLLYKNK
+563 DKLSYLLNK

-593 DLSLP
+593 DVSLP

-661 K
+661 E

>member
-1 MKISDL
+1 
-7 KNKLDNELGNIYN
+7 
-20 VVLINGEWGIGK
+20 
-32 SFFLKNYS
+32 
-40 KEKKYI
+40 
-46 YLSMFGLEN
+46 MFGLEN

-149 VIVVAAESKIIS
+149 VIVVAAESKILS
-161 NSEDIDV
+161 NSENF
-168 AKSKTPSNS
+168 T
-177 EDIDVAKSK
+177 
-186 TPPNGEDADDAE
+186 
-198 SKILSNNK
+198 
-206 DVITYINFK
+206 TYINFK

-238 TLLVDN
+238 DLLVDD
-244 DKDKKIFIEKFE
+244 DKDKKIFMEKFE

-263 RTLQKTIKFINSYY
+263 RTLQKTINFINSYY
-277 PSNFKYSLLSSEQR
+277 PSNFKYSLLPSEQR
-291 LILFYYSLIVVNEIV
+291 LVLFYYSLIVVNEIV
-306 ESIKVNYKQKDNDSK
+306 ESTKVNYKQKDNNSK
-321 NVKKKEED
+321 NEKKKEEI
-329 LSSTT
+329 LSSTI
-334 INEDMITKIF
+334 INELMITKIF

-351 KEKYLIGD
+351 KENYLIGD

-396 KEQNDKVNNEKNIIN
+396 KEQNDKVNNEKNVIN
-411 VDLKKE
+411 VDMEKE
-417 TNDSKKLNT
+417 TNDSKKLNA

-491 EIANAIDSYVNK
+491 EIVNAIDSYVNK

-519 HNDRSFNESY
+519 YNDGSFNESY

-551 NCKKYLQVKDDL
+551 NCKNYLQVKDDL
-563 DKLSYLLYKNK
+563 DKLSYLLNK
-574 KLLNN
+574 KLLIN
-579 NIMNNDIINNFLKD
+579 NIMYDNIMNKFLKD
-593 DLSLP
+593 DLLLP
-598 DFNLSITQD
+598 NFDLSITQD

-661 K
+661 E

>member
-161 NSEDIDV
+161 DSENF
-168 AKSKTPSNS
+168 T
-177 EDIDVAKSK
+177 
-186 TPPNGEDADDAE
+186 
-198 SKILSNNK
+198 
-206 DVITYINFK
+206 TYINFK

-223 KINDYSKDAVETICS
+223 KIDNYSKDAVEAICS
-238 TLLVDN
+238 TLLVDD
-244 DKDKKIFIEKFE
+244 DKDKKKFTEKFE
-256 NLEIKNL
+256 ELEIRNL
-263 RTLQKTIKFINSYY
+263 RTLNKTINFINSFY
-277 PSNFKYSLLSSEQR
+277 PSNLKYSLLSFEQR

-306 ESIKVNYKQKDNDSK
+306 ESTKVNYKQNNNVSESEK
-321 NVKKKEED
+321 NKEYYENNQKKKEN

-334 INEDMITKIF
+334 INELAISKIF
-344 NTLNKEN
+344 NTLNDNMSK
-351 KEKYLIGD
+351 KYFIEDFAG
-359 LAESDKDIIRSLIGL
+359 SDKDIIRNLIGL
-374 YLYDEAKYIDELK
+374 YLYDESKYIDKLK
-387 KYVSLYSKE
+387 KSLSLYSKE
-396 KEQNDKVNNEKNIIN
+396 KETK
-411 VDLKKE
+411 
-417 TNDSKKLNT
+417 DSKKLNT

-474 LSYYLEKIHQT
+474 LSYYLDKIHQRD
-485 NIINSM
+485 IINCM

-509 IYDLEDYFNN
+509 IYDLDDYFNN
-519 HNDRSFNESY
+519 YNDGSFNESY

-551 NCKKYLQVKDDL
+551 NCKNYLQVKDDL
-563 DKLSYLLYKNK
+563 DKLSYLLNK

-624 TELKNKLNEMFRKK
+624 TKLKNKLNEMFRKK

-661 K
+661 E

>member
-32 SFFLKNYS
+32 TFFLKKYS

-46 YLSMFGLEN
+46 YLSMFGIEN
-55 LQDLKL
+55 LQELKRSL
-61 SFYYKISKFNT
+61 YFNLSKFNI

-97 LETDLN
+97 LEIDLN

-118 IIDDFERHSDSL
+118 IIDDFERHRDSL

-144 YECIN
+144 FEGIN
-149 VIVVAAESKIIS
+149 VIVVAAESKILS
-161 NSEDIDV
+161 DSENF
-168 AKSKTPSNS
+168 T
-177 EDIDVAKSK
+177 
-186 TPPNGEDADDAE
+186 
-198 SKILSNNK
+198 
-206 DVITYINFK
+206 TYINFK

-223 KINDYSKDAVETICS
+223 KIDNYSKDAVEAICS
-238 TLLVDN
+238 TLLVDD
-244 DKDKKIFIEKFE
+244 DKDKKKFTEKFE
-256 NLEIKNL
+256 ELEIRNL
-263 RTLQKTIKFINSYY
+263 RTLNKTINFINSYY
-277 PSNFKYSLLSSEQR
+277 PTNFKYSLLSSEQR

-306 ESIKVNYKQKDNDSK
+306 ESTKVNYKQKDNDSK

-334 INEDMITKIF
+334 INELMITKIF
-344 NTLNKEN
+344 NTLNKE
-351 KEKYLIGD
+351 KYLIDD
-359 LAESDKDIIRSLIGL
+359 LAESDKDIIRNLIGL
-374 YLYDEAKYIDELK
+374 YLYDESKYIDKLK
-387 KYVSLYSKE
+387 KSLSLYSKE
-396 KEQNDKVNNEKNIIN
+396 KETK
-411 VDLKKE
+411 
-417 TNDSKKLNT
+417 DSKKLNT

-491 EIANAIDSYVNK
+491 EILNAIDSYVNK

-519 HNDRSFNESY
+519 YNGGSFNKSY
-529 SSLVIEKINY
+529 SSLVIKKINY

-551 NCKKYLQVKDDL
+551 NCKNYLQVKDDL
-563 DKLSYLLYKNK
+563 DKLSYLLNK
-574 KLLNN
+574 KLLIN
-579 NIMNNDIINNFLKD
+579 NIMNDNIMNKFLKD

-661 K
+661 E

>member
-1 MKISDL
+1 M
-7 KNKLDNELGNIYN
+7 
-20 VVLINGEWGIGK
+20 
-32 SFFLKNYS
+32 
-40 KEKKYI
+40 
-46 YLSMFGLEN
+46 
-55 LQDLKL
+55 
-61 SFYYKISKFNT
+61 
-72 FTYKV
+72 
-77 KKILSGLGFDVF
+77 
-89 GFGITFPQ
+89 
-97 LETDLN
+97 
-103 NALKKIISKKKKLTI
+103 
-118 IIDDFERHSDSL
+118 
-130 TISDILG
+130 
-137 FISFLNS
+137 
-144 YECIN
+144 
-149 VIVVAAESKIIS
+149 IVVAAESKIIS
-161 NSEDIDV
+161 DSENF
-168 AKSKTPSNS
+168 T
-177 EDIDVAKSK
+177 
-186 TPPNGEDADDAE
+186 
-198 SKILSNNK
+198 
-206 DVITYINFK
+206 TYINFK

-223 KINDYSKDAVETICS
+223 KIDNYSKDAVEAIYS
-238 TLLVDN
+238 TLLVDD
-244 DKDKKIFIEKFE
+244 DKDKKKFTEKFE
-256 NLEIKNL
+256 ELEIRNL
-263 RTLQKTIKFINSYY
+263 RTLNKTINFINSYY
-277 PSNFKYSLLSSEQR
+277 PSNLKYSLLSFEQR

-306 ESIKVNYKQKDNDSK
+306 ESTKVNYKQNNNVSESEK
-321 NVKKKEED
+321 NKEYYENNQKKKEN

-334 INEDMITKIF
+334 INELAISKIF
-344 NTLNKEN
+344 NTLNDNMSK
-351 KEKYLIGD
+351 KYFIEDFAG
-359 LAESDKDIIRSLIGL
+359 SDKDIIRNLIGL
-374 YLYDEAKYIDELK
+374 YLYDESKYIDKLK
-387 KYVSLYSKE
+387 KSLSLYSKE
-396 KEQNDKVNNEKNIIN
+396 KETK
-411 VDLKKE
+411 
-417 TNDSKKLNT
+417 DSKKLNT

-474 LSYYLEKIHQT
+474 LSYYLDKIHQRD
-485 NIINSM
+485 IINCM

-509 IYDLEDYFNN
+509 IYDLDDYFNN
-519 HNDRSFNESY
+519 YNDGSFNESY

-551 NCKKYLQVKDDL
+551 NCKNYLQVKDDL
-563 DKLSYLLYKNK
+563 DKLSYLLNK

-661 K
+661 E

>member
-61 SFYYKISKFNT
+61 SFYYKLSKFNT

-77 KKILSGLGFDVF
+77 KKFFSGLGFNIF

-149 VIVVAAESKIIS
+149 VIVVAAESKILS
-161 NSEDIDV
+161 NSENF
-168 AKSKTPSNS
+168 T
-177 EDIDVAKSK
+177 
-186 TPPNGEDADDAE
+186 
-198 SKILSNNK
+198 
-206 DVITYINFK
+206 TYINFK

-238 TLLVDN
+238 DLLVDD
-244 DKDKKIFIEKFE
+244 DKDKKIFMEKFE

-263 RTLQKTIKFINSYY
+263 RTLQKTINFINSYY
-277 PSNFKYSLLSSEQR
+277 PSNFKYSLLPSEQR

-306 ESIKVNYKQKDNDSK
+306 ESTKVNYKQKDNDSK

-334 INEDMITKIF
+334 INELAISKIF
-344 NTLNKEN
+344 NTLN

-411 VDLKKE
+411 VDLEKE

-485 NIINSM
+485 NIINRM

-509 IYDLEDYFNN
+509 IYDLDDYFNN
-519 HNDRSFNESY
+519 YNDGSFNEYY

-551 NCKKYLQVKDDL
+551 NCKNYLQVKDDL
-563 DKLSYLLYKNK
+563 DKLSYLLNK
-574 KLLNN
+574 KLLIN
-579 NIMNNDIINNFLKD
+579 NIMNDNIMNKFLKD
-593 DLSLP
+593 DLLLP
-598 DFNLSITQD
+598 NFDLSITQD

-653 CENYNLSY
+653 CKKYNLSY
-661 K
+661 E

>member
-32 SFFLKNYS
+32 TFFLKKYS

-46 YLSMFGLEN
+46 YLSMFGIEN
-55 LQDLKL
+55 LQELKRSL
-61 SFYYKISKFNT
+61 YFNLSKFNI

-97 LETDLN
+97 LEIDLN

-118 IIDDFERHSDSL
+118 IIDDFERHRDSL

-144 YECIN
+144 FEGIN
-149 VIVVAAESKIIS
+149 VIVVAAESKILS
-161 NSEDIDV
+161 DSENF
-168 AKSKTPSNS
+168 T
-177 EDIDVAKSK
+177 
-186 TPPNGEDADDAE
+186 
-198 SKILSNNK
+198 
-206 DVITYINFK
+206 TYINFK

-223 KINDYSKDAVETICS
+223 KIDNYSKDAVEAICS
-238 TLLVDN
+238 TLLVDD
-244 DKDKKIFIEKFE
+244 DKDKKKFTEKFE
-256 NLEIKNL
+256 ELEIRNL
-263 RTLQKTIKFINSYY
+263 RTLNKTINFINSYY
-277 PSNFKYSLLSSEQR
+277 PTNFKYSLLSSEQR

-306 ESIKVNYKQKDNDSK
+306 ESTKVNYKQKDNDSK

-334 INEDMITKIF
+334 INELMITKIF
-344 NTLNKEN
+344 NTLNKE
-351 KEKYLIGD
+351 KYLIDD
-359 LAESDKDIIRSLIGL
+359 LAESDKDIIRNLIGL
-374 YLYDEAKYIDELK
+374 YLYDESKYIDKLK
-387 KYVSLYSKE
+387 KSLSLYSKE
-396 KEQNDKVNNEKNIIN
+396 KETK
-411 VDLKKE
+411 
-417 TNDSKKLNT
+417 DSKKLNT

-474 LSYYLEKIHQT
+474 LSYYLDKIHQRD
-485 NIINSM
+485 IINCM

-509 IYDLEDYFNN
+509 IYDLDDYFNN
-519 HNDRSFNESY
+519 YNDGSFNESY

-551 NCKKYLQVKDDL
+551 NCKNYLQVKDDL
-563 DKLSYLLYKNK
+563 DKLSYLLNK

-593 DLSLP
+593 DLLLP
-598 DFNLSITQD
+598 NFDLSITQD

-624 TELKNKLNEMFRKK
+624 TELKNKLNEIFRKK

-661 K
+661 E

>member
-32 SFFLKNYS
+32 TFFLKKYS

-149 VIVVAAESKIIS
+149 VIVVAAESKILS
-161 NSEDIDV
+161 NSENF
-168 AKSKTPSNS
+168 T
-177 EDIDVAKSK
+177 
-186 TPPNGEDADDAE
+186 
-198 SKILSNNK
+198 
-206 DVITYINFK
+206 TYINFK

-238 TLLVDN
+238 DLLVDD
-244 DKDKKIFIEKFE
+244 DKDKKIFMEKFE

-263 RTLQKTIKFINSYY
+263 RTLQKTINFINSYY
-277 PSNFKYSLLSSEQR
+277 PSNFKYSLLPSEQR
-291 LILFYYSLIVVNEIV
+291 VVLFYYSLIVVNEIV
-306 ESIKVNYKQKDNDSK
+306 ESTKANYKQKDNNSK
-321 NVKKKEED
+321 NEKKKEEI
-329 LSSTT
+329 LSSTI
-334 INEDMITKIF
+334 INELMITKIF

-351 KEKYLIGD
+351 KEKYMIGD

-374 YLYDEAKYIDELK
+374 YLYDESKYLDELK

-396 KEQNDKVNNEKNIIN
+396 KEQNDKVNNEKNKIN
-411 VDLKKE
+411 VDLEKE

-474 LSYYLEKIHQT
+474 LSYYLDKIHQRD
-485 NIINSM
+485 IINCM

-509 IYDLEDYFNN
+509 IYDLDDYFNN
-519 HNDRSFNESY
+519 YNDGSFNESY

-551 NCKKYLQVKDDL
+551 NCKNYLQVKDDL
-563 DKLSYLLYKNK
+563 DKLSYLLNK

-644 IGKYRIETL
+644 IGKYRIENL

-661 K
+661 E

>member
-1 MKISDL
+1 M
-7 KNKLDNELGNIYN
+7 
-20 VVLINGEWGIGK
+20 
-32 SFFLKNYS
+32 
-40 KEKKYI
+40 
-46 YLSMFGLEN
+46 
-55 LQDLKL
+55 
-61 SFYYKISKFNT
+61 
-72 FTYKV
+72 
-77 KKILSGLGFDVF
+77 
-89 GFGITFPQ
+89 
-97 LETDLN
+97 N

-161 NSEDIDV
+161 DSENF
-168 AKSKTPSNS
+168 T
-177 EDIDVAKSK
+177 
-186 TPPNGEDADDAE
+186 
-198 SKILSNNK
+198 
-206 DVITYINFK
+206 TYINFK

-223 KINDYSKDAVETICS
+223 KIDNYSKDAVEAIYS
-238 TLLVDN
+238 TLLVDD
-244 DKDKKIFIEKFE
+244 DKDKKKFTEKFE
-256 NLEIKNL
+256 ELEIRNL
-263 RTLQKTIKFINSYY
+263 RTLNKTINFINSFY
-277 PSNFKYSLLSSEQR
+277 PSNLKYSLLSFEQR

-306 ESIKVNYKQKDNDSK
+306 ESTKVNYKQNNNVSESEK
-321 NVKKKEED
+321 NKEYYENNQKKKEN

-334 INEDMITKIF
+334 INELAISKIF
-344 NTLNKEN
+344 NTLNDNMSK
-351 KEKYLIGD
+351 KYFIEDFAG
-359 LAESDKDIIRSLIGL
+359 SDKDIIRNLIGL
-374 YLYDEAKYIDELK
+374 YLYDESKYIDKLK
-387 KYVSLYSKE
+387 KSLSLYSKE
-396 KEQNDKVNNEKNIIN
+396 KETK
-411 VDLKKE
+411 
-417 TNDSKKLNT
+417 DSKKLNT

-474 LSYYLEKIHQT
+474 LSYYLDKIHQRD
-485 NIINSM
+485 IINCM

-509 IYDLEDYFNN
+509 IYDLDDYFNN
-519 HNDRSFNESY
+519 YNDGSFNESY

-551 NCKKYLQVKDDL
+551 NCKNYLQVKDDL
-563 DKLSYLLYKNK
+563 DKLSYLLNK

-624 TELKNKLNEMFRKK
+624 TKLKNKLNEMFRKK
-638 YIISND
+638 CIISND

-661 K
+661 E

>member
-161 NSEDIDV
+161 DSENF
-168 AKSKTPSNS
+168 T
-177 EDIDVAKSK
+177 
-186 TPPNGEDADDAE
+186 
-198 SKILSNNK
+198 
-206 DVITYINFK
+206 TYINFK

-223 KINDYSKDAVETICS
+223 KIDNYSKDAVEAIYS
-238 TLLVDN
+238 TLLVDD
-244 DKDKKIFIEKFE
+244 DKDKKKFTEKFE
-256 NLEIKNL
+256 ELEIRNL
-263 RTLQKTIKFINSYY
+263 RTLNKTINFINSYY
-277 PSNFKYSLLSSEQR
+277 PSNLKYSLLSFEQR

-306 ESIKVNYKQKDNDSK
+306 ESTKVNYKQNNNVSESEK
-321 NVKKKEED
+321 NKEYYENNQKKKEN

-334 INEDMITKIF
+334 INELAISKIF
-344 NTLNKEN
+344 NTLNDNMSK
-351 KEKYLIGD
+351 KYFIEDFAG
-359 LAESDKDIIRSLIGL
+359 SDKDIIRNLIGL
-374 YLYDEAKYIDELK
+374 YLYDESKYIDKLK
-387 KYVSLYSKE
+387 KSLSLYSKE
-396 KEQNDKVNNEKNIIN
+396 KETK
-411 VDLKKE
+411 
-417 TNDSKKLNT
+417 DSKKLNT

-474 LSYYLEKIHQT
+474 LSYYLDKIHQRD
-485 NIINSM
+485 IINCM

-509 IYDLEDYFNN
+509 IYDLDDYFNN
-519 HNDRSFNESY
+519 YNDGSFNESY

-551 NCKKYLQVKDDL
+551 NCKNYLQVKDDL
-563 DKLSYLLYKNK
+563 DKLSYLLNK

-661 K
+661 E

>member
-32 SFFLKNYS
+32 TFFLKKYS

-46 YLSMFGLEN
+46 YLSMFGIEN
-55 LQDLKL
+55 LQELKRSL
-61 SFYYKISKFNT
+61 YFNLSKFNI

-97 LETDLN
+97 LEIDLN

-118 IIDDFERHSDSL
+118 IIDDFERHRDSL

-144 YECIN
+144 FEGIN
-149 VIVVAAESKIIS
+149 VIVVAAESKILS
-161 NSEDIDV
+161 DSENF
-168 AKSKTPSNS
+168 T
-177 EDIDVAKSK
+177 
-186 TPPNGEDADDAE
+186 
-198 SKILSNNK
+198 
-206 DVITYINFK
+206 TYINFK

-223 KINDYSKDAVETICS
+223 KIDNYSKDAVEAICS
-238 TLLVDN
+238 TLLVDD
-244 DKDKKIFIEKFE
+244 DKDKKKFTEKFE
-256 NLEIKNL
+256 ELEIRNL
-263 RTLQKTIKFINSYY
+263 RTLNKTINFINSYY
-277 PSNFKYSLLSSEQR
+277 PTNFKYSLLSSEQR

-306 ESIKVNYKQKDNDSK
+306 ESTKVNYKQKDNDSK

-334 INEDMITKIF
+334 INELMITKIF
-344 NTLNKEN
+344 NTLNKE
-351 KEKYLIGD
+351 KYLIDD
-359 LAESDKDIIRSLIGL
+359 LAESDKDIIRNLIGL
-374 YLYDEAKYIDELK
+374 YLYDESKYIDKLK
-387 KYVSLYSKE
+387 KSLSLYSKE
-396 KEQNDKVNNEKNIIN
+396 KETK
-411 VDLKKE
+411 
-417 TNDSKKLNT
+417 DSKKLNT

-474 LSYYLEKIHQT
+474 LSYYLDKIHQRD
-485 NIINSM
+485 IINCM

-509 IYDLEDYFNN
+509 IYDLDDYFNN
-519 HNDRSFNESY
+519 YNDGSFNESY

-551 NCKKYLQVKDDL
+551 NCKNYLQVKDDL
-563 DKLSYLLYKNK
+563 DKLSYLLNK

-593 DLSLP
+593 DLLLP
-598 DFNLSITQD
+598 NFDLSITQD

-661 K
+661 E

>member
-149 VIVVAAESKIIS
+149 VIVVAAESKILS
-161 NSEDIDV
+161 NSENF
-168 AKSKTPSNS
+168 T
-177 EDIDVAKSK
+177 
-186 TPPNGEDADDAE
+186 
-198 SKILSNNK
+198 
-206 DVITYINFK
+206 TYINFK

-238 TLLVDN
+238 DLLVDD
-244 DKDKKIFIEKFE
+244 DKDKKIFMEKFE

-263 RTLQKTIKFINSYY
+263 RTLQKTINFINSYY
-277 PSNFKYSLLSSEQR
+277 PSNFKYSLLPSEQR
-291 LILFYYSLIVVNEIV
+291 LVLFYYSLIVVNEIV
-306 ESIKVNYKQKDNDSK
+306 ESTKVNYKQKDNDSK

-334 INEDMITKIF
+334 INELMITKIF

-411 VDLKKE
+411 VDLEKE

-519 HNDRSFNESY
+519 YNDGSFNEYY

-551 NCKKYLQVKDDL
+551 NCKNYLQVKDDL
-563 DKLSYLLYKNK
+563 DKLSYLLNK
-574 KLLNN
+574 KLLIN
-579 NIMNNDIINNFLKD
+579 NIMNDNIMNKFLKD
-593 DLSLP
+593 DLLLP
-598 DFNLSITQD
+598 NFDLSITQD

-653 CENYNLSY
+653 CKKYNLSY
-661 K
+661 E

>member
-7 KNKLDNELGNIYN
+7 KNKLDDELGNIYS

-55 LQDLKL
+55 LQELKL

-72 FTYKV
+72 FAYKV
-77 KKILSGLGFDVF
+77 KKFFSGLGFNIF

-149 VIVVAAESKIIS
+149 VIVVAAESKIIFD
-161 NSEDIDV
+161 SETV
-168 AKSKTPSNS
+168 N
-177 EDIDVAKSK
+177 V
-186 TPPNGEDADDAE
+186 AE
-198 SKILSNNK
+198 SKTSSNSKDVDDAKLKTPSNNK
-206 DVITYINFK
+206 DVIAYINFK

-223 KINDYSKDAVETICS
+223 KINDYSKDAVETICND
-238 TLLVDN
+238 LLVDD

-291 LILFYYSLIVVNEIV
+291 LVLFYYSLIVVNEII
-306 ESIKVNYKQKDNDSK
+306 E
-321 NVKKKEED
+321 KEAD

-334 INEDMITKIF
+334 INELMITKIF
-344 NTLNKEN
+344 NALSNNKN
-351 KEKYLIGD
+351 EKYFIENF
-359 LAESDKDIIRSLIGL
+359 AESDKDIIRSLIGL
-374 YLYDEAKYIDELK
+374 YLYDEVKYIGELK

-396 KEQNDKVNNEKNIIN
+396 KEQNNKVNNEKNIIN

-417 TNDSKKLNT
+417 INDSKKLNT
-426 ELKKDTIISLF
+426 ELKQNTIISLF

-462 MDIFTFYNHMSE
+462 MDIFTFYNHMRE

-509 IYDLEDYFNN
+509 IYDLQDYFNN
-519 HNDRSFNESY
+519 YNDGSFNESY

-539 KYFSILIENIRK
+539 KYFSILIENIEK
-551 NCKKYLQVKDDL
+551 NCKNYLQVKDDL

-574 KLLNN
+574 KLIND
-579 NIMNNDIINNFLKD
+579 NIMNKFLKD
-593 DLSLP
+593 DLLLP
-598 DFNLSITQD
+598 NFNLSITQD
-607 DWRYSY
+607 DWRYSC

-624 TELKNKLNEMFRKK
+624 VELKNKLNEMFRKK

-644 IGKYRIETL
+644 IGKYRIESL
-653 CENYNLSY
+653 CKNYNLSY
-661 K
+661 E

>member
-1 MKISDL
+1 
-7 KNKLDNELGNIYN
+7 
-20 VVLINGEWGIGK
+20 
-32 SFFLKNYS
+32 
-40 KEKKYI
+40 
-46 YLSMFGLEN
+46 MFGLEN

-149 VIVVAAESKIIS
+149 VIVVAAESKILS
-161 NSEDIDV
+161 DSENF
-168 AKSKTPSNS
+168 T
-177 EDIDVAKSK
+177 
-186 TPPNGEDADDAE
+186 
-198 SKILSNNK
+198 
-206 DVITYINFK
+206 TYINFK

-223 KINDYSKDAVETICS
+223 KIDNYSKDAVEAICS
-238 TLLVDN
+238 TLLVDD
-244 DKDKKIFIEKFE
+244 DKDKKKFTEKFE
-256 NLEIKNL
+256 ELEIRNL
-263 RTLQKTIKFINSYY
+263 RTLNKTINFINSYY
-277 PSNFKYSLLSSEQR
+277 PTNFKYSLLSSEQR

-306 ESIKVNYKQKDNDSK
+306 ESTKVNYKQKDNDSK

-334 INEDMITKIF
+334 INELMITKIF
-344 NTLNKEN
+344 NTLNKE
-351 KEKYLIGD
+351 KYLIDD
-359 LAESDKDIIRSLIGL
+359 LAESDKDIIRNLIGL
-374 YLYDEAKYIDELK
+374 YLYDESKYIDKLK
-387 KYVSLYSKE
+387 KSLSLYSKE
-396 KEQNDKVNNEKNIIN
+396 KETK
-411 VDLKKE
+411 
-417 TNDSKKLNT
+417 DSKKLNT
-426 ELKKDTIISLF
+426 EVKKDDIISLF

-474 LSYYLEKIHQT
+474 LSYYLDKIHQRD
-485 NIINSM
+485 IINCM

-509 IYDLEDYFNN
+509 IYDLDDYFNN
-519 HNDRSFNESY
+519 YNDGSFNESY

-551 NCKKYLQVKDDL
+551 NCKNYLQVKDDL
-563 DKLSYLLYKNK
+563 DKLSYLLNK

-593 DLSLP
+593 DLLLP
-598 DFNLSITQD
+598 NFDLSITQD

-624 TELKNKLNEMFRKK
+624 TELKNKLNEIFRKK

-661 K
+661 E